1 MARRKHRDGQ
11 GLSKVLGVPALF
23 STAYGNVGSSIYYA
37 LGVVALWA
45 LGMTPVVFLVTGLL
59 FCTTAWSYA
68 EATAMVPEAGGSS
81 SFARRAFNEF
91 VSFGAGWALMLDYIV
106 TVAISAFFVP
116 NYLAVFWPALK
127 TQPYN
132 GIGGILTIAFLVVI
146 NVIGIK
152 EAARLNIL
160 LALLDL
166 ATQVLLMAI
175 GVVLLLEPSV
185 LIEQVDLGAA
195 PTWSHLIYGISIGTI
210 AYTGIET
217 VSNMA
222 EEAANPGRDVP
233 RAINYVLVAVLIVY
247 LGISMTALS
256 AMPVKSNVLPVDP
269 STGKTE
275 PVEVIA
281 KSQDEPNGPFVFAGS
296 PPPGNEG
303 ADVFVPAAEN
313 GSAWYTEE
321 MEPTGEIFTHDG
333 TQYTKLYGSL
343 LGSVYPEDP
352 VVGIV
357 RFLPGGLSWL
367 KTILM
372 PWVGIL
378 AATILLIATNAGLI
392 GVSRLAYSLGQH
404 RQVPPILGRVHP
416 RRLTPYVAIITF
428 GLVACVLLVLPGDTI
443 TLLADLYAFGAMI
456 SFTVAHVSVIWLRH
470 KEPDTRRP
478 FRTPVN
484 VTVRGFS
491 VPVLSVIGGLG
502 TFAVWCVVV
511 ATHPM
516 GRLIGFAWMGVGL
529 LMYVAYRKM
538 KGYSLTRTVPRTAMP
553 ISMQADIDYNEILV
567 PIVGSRIT
575 DEMMVL
581 ACQLATEKKSSIDG
595 LYVIE
600 VPLNLPLDARLVE
613 EREKAGRVLAVAGFI
628 AEQFKVKFTPIVIT
642 SRQAGRSIVEEAAAR
657 RSEVVILGS
666 VKKRRVA
673 DRIFGRTVDYVLQ
686 HAPCEVIVNLVP
698 RDYPTEGSA
707 GADEG
712 TAREL
717 NGGAPPPTENGN
729 NDDGEGRERD
739 SAAASGQTPPA
750 APSPPGPPGPPT
762 SPKSEE

>member
-1 MARRKHRDGQ
+1 M
-11 GLSKVLGVPALF
+11 KVLGVPALF

-45 LGMTPVVFLVTGLL
+45 LGLTPVVFLLTGLL
-59 FCTTAWSYA
+59 FVTTAWSYA

-116 NYLAVFWPALK
+116 NYLAVFLPVLK

-132 GIGGILTIAFLVVI
+132 GIGGIVTILFLVVI

-152 EAARLNIL
+152 EAARLNIV

-166 ATQVLLMAI
+166 ATQVLLMVL
-175 GVVLLLEPSV
+175 GVVLLLQPSL
-185 LIEQVDLGAA
+185 LIGQIHWGVA
-195 PTWSHLIYGISIGTI
+195 PSWSHLIYGISIGTI

-222 EEAANPGRDVP
+222 EEAANPDRDVP
-233 RAINYVLVAVLIVY
+233 RAINYVLVAVLVVY

-256 AMPVKSNVLPVDP
+256 AMPVKPNVLPYDAA
-269 STGKTE
+269 TGKTAS
-275 PVEVIA
+275 VEVVA
-281 KSQDEPNGPFVFAGS
+281 KSEDEPNGPFLFAGT
-296 PPPGNEG
+296 PPPGNDG
-303 ADVFVPAAEN
+303 ADVYVPAVQK

-321 MEPTGEIFTHDG
+321 LAPTGEVFTRDG
-333 TQYTKLYGSL
+333 TRYAKVYGSL

-357 RFLPGGLSWL
+357 RFLPEGLSWL
-367 KTILM
+367 KAILM

-416 RRLTPYVAIITF
+416 KRMTPYVAIIAF
-428 GLVACVLLVLPGDTI
+428 GSVACILLVLPGDTI

-456 SFTVAHVSVIWLRH
+456 SFTVAHVSVIMLRH
-470 KEPDTRRP
+470 KEPETRRP

-484 VTVRGFS
+484 ITVGGFS
-491 VPVLSVIGGLG
+491 VPVLAVIGGLG
-502 TFAVWCVVV
+502 TFTVWCVVV

-516 GRLIGFAWMGVGL
+516 GRLIGFVWMAVGL
-529 LMYVAYRKM
+529 ATYVVYRRH
-538 KGYSLTRTVPRTAMP
+538 KGYSLTKTVAKVVVPQT
-553 ISMQADIDYNEILV
+553 MQADIDYDHILV
-567 PIVGSRIT
+567 PIVGSRIS

-581 ACQLATEKKSSIDG
+581 ACQLATEKKSEIDA

-600 VPLNLPLDARLVE
+600 VPISLPLDAPLVD
-613 EREKAGRVLAVAGFI
+613 ERARADRVLTAAAVI
-628 AEQFKVKFTPIVIT
+628 ATQFKVKLTPVVVT
-642 SRQAGRSIVEEAAAR
+642 GRNTGRAIVEEAERR
-657 RSEVVILGS
+657 RSEVIIVGT
-666 VKKRRVA
+666 VRKRRIA
-673 DRIFGRTVDYVLQ
+673 DRVFGGTVDYVLE
-686 HAPCEVIVNLVP
+686 HAPCEVLLNLVP
-698 RDYPTEGSA
+698 RDYPSEGSGDEA
-707 GADEG
+707 GASPSG
-712 TAREL
+712 SRA
-717 NGGAPPPTENGN
+717 GGASGGRPPAEA
-729 NDDGEGRERD
+729 EGQPGGDVGLAPEW
-739 SAAASGQTPPA
+739 TPPGVSTDEDA
-750 APSPPGPPGPPT
+750 ARG
-762 SPKSEE
+762 

>member
-1 MARRKHRDGQ
+1 M
-11 GLSKVLGVPALF
+11 PALF

-37 LGVVALWA
+37 LGVVALYA
-45 LGMTPVVFLVTGLL
+45 LGVTPLVFLVTGLL

-132 GIGGILTIAFLVVI
+132 GIGGIVTIVFLVVI

-152 EAARLNIL
+152 EAARLNIV

-166 ATQVLLMAI
+166 ATQVLLMVI
-175 GVVLLLEPSV
+175 GVVLLLEPSL
-185 LIEQVDLGAA
+185 LIDQVHLGVA

-222 EEAANPGRDVP
+222 EEAANPDRDVP
-233 RAINYVLVAVLIVY
+233 RAINYVLVAVLVVY

-256 AMPVKSNVLPVDP
+256 AMPVKSNVLPYDAAK
-269 STGKTE
+269 GKTV
-275 PVEVIA
+275 PVEVVA
-281 KSQDEPNGPFVFAGS
+281 KSEDEPNGPFVFAGT
-296 PPPGNEG
+296 PPPGNDG
-303 ADVFVPAAEN
+303 PDVFVPAVEK
-313 GSAWYTEE
+313 GDAWYTDEL
-321 MEPTGEIFTHDG
+321 EPTGDVFSRDG
-333 TQYTKLYGSL
+333 GQYTKLYGSL

-357 RFLPGGLSWL
+357 RFMPDELAWL
-367 KTILM
+367 KSILM

-404 RQVPPILGRVHP
+404 RQVPPIIGRVHP
-416 RRLTPYVAIITF
+416 RRMTPYVAIIVF
-428 GLVACVLLVLPGDTI
+428 GAVACILLMLPGDTI

-456 SFTVAHVSVIWLRH
+456 SFTVAHVSVVWLRH

-484 VTVRGFS
+484 FTVGGFS
-491 VPVLSVIGGLG
+491 VPVLAVIGGLG
-502 TFAVWCVVV
+502 TFTVWCVVV

-516 GRLIGFAWMGVGL
+516 GRLIGFVWMGVGL
-529 LMYVAYRKM
+529 VMYVVYRRA
-538 KGYSLTRTVPRTAMP
+538 KGYSLTKTVEKVVVPVT
-553 ISMQADIDYNEILV
+553 MQEDIDYDQILV

-575 DEMMVL
+575 DEMVVL
-581 ACQLATEKKSSIDG
+581 ACQLATEKKSSVDA

-600 VPLNLPLDARLVE
+600 VPMNLPLEARLEE
-613 EREKAGRVLAVAGFI
+613 ERATAAEVLQEAVTLAT
-628 AEQFKVKFTPIVIT
+628 QFKVKMNPIVVT
-642 SRQAGRSIVEEAAAR
+642 ARSAGRAIVQQATER
-657 RSEVVILGS
+657 RSEVIILGLM
-666 VKKRRVA
+666 KKRHFTERA
-673 DRIFGRTVDYVLQ
+673 FGGTVDYVVE
-686 HAPCEVIVNLVP
+686 HAPCEVLVNIVPATGAYESEAKTPSP
-698 RDYPTEGSA
+698 RAGGPRGGWLPTEVEKPA
-707 GADEG
+707 A
-712 TAREL
+712 
-717 NGGAPPPTENGN
+717 APP
-729 NDDGEGRERD
+729 D
-739 SAAASGQTPPA
+739 AAAA
-750 APSPPGPPGPPT
+750 RPT
-762 SPKSEE
+762 AGD